1 MDKNLFSKNNH
12 LLLTGANSVALVAL
26 SGFLIKKLNE
36 KDMELEELRVEFS
49 NLHKIVKEN
58 NIRTNNLFK
67 TIKLEQEHNNNKNH
81 NLLRQIESKI
91 PNPKIEM
98 GAMNERNFENVKKQ
112 KQVLIE
118 EVNENL
124 IDFEINEKEK
134 KEEREERGERGERKE
149 NEEIKN
155 EQDVLNI
162 LRS

>member
-49 NLHKIVKEN
+49 NLHKFVKEN

-81 NLLRQIESKI
+81 NLLRQIENKI

-112 KQVLIE
+112 KQILIE

-124 IDFEINEKEK
+124 IDFEINE
-134 KEEREERGERGERKE
+134 RERGERPEREE